1 MNGDAEGRISGEA
14 RFAGILRQA
23 VSLFRLGNAVIAR
36 AQEKDVTKNKYP
48 RLKQRRRSL
57 FDTLN
62 MKKWF
67 LILGAV
73 LALGTL
79 TPQPSKA
86 GIFIGFPI
94 PVPVFY
100 GPHYYVGP
108 GYYYPPGYYWGPYG
122 YAYYRR
128 PYWRHRYWAYHHW
141 RYY

>member
-1 MNGDAEGRISGEA
+1 VANVII
-14 RFAGILRQA
+14 AG
-23 VSLFRLGNAVIAR
+23 RLG
-36 AQEKDVTKNKYP
+36 KGVTNIKYP
-48 RLKQRRRSL
+48 RLKLRRKSR

-79 TPQPSKA
+79 TPQSSKA
-86 GIFIGFPI
+86 GIFIGLPI
-94 PVPVFY
+94 PIPVFY
-100 GPHYYVGP
+100 GPNYYVGP

-141 RYY
+141 HYY

>member
-1 MNGDAEGRISGEA
+1 MSGEA

-23 VSLFRLGNAVIAR
+23 VSLFRWGSAVIA
-36 AQEKDVTKNKYP
+36 ESFGKDVTKVKYP
-48 RLKQRRRSL
+48 RLKLRRRSP

-73 LALGTL
+73 FALGTL

-86 GIFIGFPI
+86 GFFIGFPI

-108 GYYYPPGYYWGPYG
+108 AYYYPPGYYWGPYG

>member
-1 MNGDAEGRISGEA
+1 
-14 RFAGILRQA
+14 
-23 VSLFRLGNAVIAR
+23 
-36 AQEKDVTKNKYP
+36 
-48 RLKQRRRSL
+48 
-57 FDTLN
+57 

-86 GIFIGFPI
+86 GFFIGFPI

-108 GYYYPPGYYWGPYG
+108 GYYYPPGYYGGPYG

-141 RYY
+141 HYD

>member
-1 MNGDAEGRISGEA
+1 VGQRCRNE
-14 RFAGILRQA
+14 
-23 VSLFRLGNAVIAR
+23 SLG
-36 AQEKDVTKNKYP
+36 KDVTKLKYP

>member
-1 MNGDAEGRISGEA
+1 MNGDAEGRMSWEA

-23 VSLFRLGNAVIAR
+23 VSLFRGQR
-36 AQEKDVTKNKYP
+36 RHRESSEKDVTKIKYP
-48 RLKQRRRSL
+48 RLKLRRRSL
-57 FDTLN
+57 FDNLN

-67 LILGAV
+67 LVLGAV

-128 PYWRHRYWAYHHW
+128 PYWHHRYWAYHHW